1 MTDPLIPDLDSE
13 PAGDERFPV
22 VLDLRGLLIPH
33 KRLLKQEQ
41 HHAGQGQK
49 DSQQGAGNH

>member
-33 KRLLKQEQ
+33 KHLLKQEQ